1 MIWLVM
7 TTNKGGGHFRR
18 HENVKLSDGDD
29 DKKISMIWLVMTT
42 NKGGGYFKRH
52 ANVDL
57 NVGDNDKKV
66 GITWLVM
73 ITNKQTKENQNG
85 DHLPVPEQL

>member
-7 TTNKGGGHFRR
+7 TTNKGGGH
-18 HENVKLSDGDD
+18 
-29 DKKISMIWLVMTT
+29 
-42 NKGGGYFKRH
+42 FKRH

-57 NVGDNDKKV
+57 NVGDNDKKF

-85 DHLPVPEQL
+85 HHLPVPEQL